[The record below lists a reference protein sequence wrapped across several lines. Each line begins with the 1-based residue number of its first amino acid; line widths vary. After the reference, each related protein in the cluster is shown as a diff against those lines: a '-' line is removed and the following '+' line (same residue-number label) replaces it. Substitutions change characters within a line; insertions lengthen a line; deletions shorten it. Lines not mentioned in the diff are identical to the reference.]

1 MMMHKWRQDIF
12 VYRTK
17 LMRCIVVGSHQIYID
32 DKQTQKN
39 WQSCKQKTWVE
50 YALRL
55 KSLIL
60 TSLTIPFC
68 FFHLQTHLSTEKF
81 YVQKRE
87 KNASNYS
94 TFIQDTKIHEKAFFV
109 TSFNMSPY
117 VHLIVDTFFEPNFS
131 LQKLE
136 TLFLLLLLLPLE

>member
-1 MMMHKWRQDIF
+1 
-12 VYRTK
+12 
-17 LMRCIVVGSHQIYID
+17 MRCIVVGSHQIYID

-81 YVQKRE
+81 YVQKRGKMLPITE
-87 KNASNYS
+87 HLSKTQKS
-94 TFIQDTKIHEKAFFV
+94 TRR
-109 TSFNMSPY
+109 
-117 VHLIVDTFFEPNFS
+117 
-131 LQKLE
+131 
-136 TLFLLLLLLPLE
+136 LFLLPPSLCHHMYIW